1 MNNKNNSIVQ
11 DKMRKINKKYFLM
24 FVGYQFFRI
33 FCAYSQVILL
43 PLIRIML
50 LLIGIDLY
58 MCEVII
64 NAFNL
69 LLLCAPSVC
78 FFIGITML
86 SNDLKLLKDS
96 LISEE
101 VNNFK
106 NDRAQRR
113 KMEKEELEEKEKDMN
128 ELINDFRKLPR
139 SQQMKVLNQLKEKR
153 NLGNIKNIAVSD
165 KLQDEFEDILFSD
178 FDENETKKHT
188 RKRIKK

>member
-1 MNNKNNSIVQ
+1 MNNKNNSIKQ
-11 DKMRKINKKYFLM
+11 DKLKKLKNKYFWL
-24 FVGYQFFRI
+24 FIGYQFFRI

-86 SNDLKLLKDS
+86 SNDLRLINDLLV
-96 LISEE
+96 SEE

-165 KLQDEFEDILFSD
+165 KLQDEFENIIFPDL
-178 FDENETKKHT
+178 NEKETNNYTK
-188 RKRIKK
+188 KRIKR